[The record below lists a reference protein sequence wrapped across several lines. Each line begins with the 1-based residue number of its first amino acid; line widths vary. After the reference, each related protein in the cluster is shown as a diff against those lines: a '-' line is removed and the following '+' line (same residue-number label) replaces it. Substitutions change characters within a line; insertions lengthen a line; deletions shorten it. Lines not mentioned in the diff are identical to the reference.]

1 LHLKLIF
8 YLCKIMKEFKDV
20 SDVNIFME
28 ISKIVILIYEVL
40 LIKIIGIFFVIY
52 YYYLKF

>member
-1 LHLKLIF
+1 
-8 YLCKIMKEFKDV
+8 MKEFKDV